1 LKNFFSESLR
11 FSIDKDM
18 GASSPDSIGST
29 LDENTE
35 VVFLCLS
42 LRDSSVHVT
51 DASVE
56 FNLRREINLVGFVV
70 SSSILENRVFVSV
83 GLDTFTEVIFV
94 FILFL

>member
-1 LKNFFSESLR
+1 L
-11 FSIDKDM
+11 
-18 GASSPDSIGST
+18 
-29 LDENTE
+29 
-35 VVFLCLS
+35 
-42 LRDSSVHVT
+42 VHVT

-70 SSSILENRVFVSV
+70 SSSVLENRVFVSV